1 MKKDKYS
8 HAEKE
13 LRNLK
18 LYIRRAKERIQK
30 DYSRTKWLAP
40 YADRIDIRICRW
52 NKRRHSCLVVVYDN
66 YLWEKYHIDPFSAAA
81 NYKIPEDTYF
91 PVIIH
96 LNTNE
101 NALDYYRIWDGVSTL
116 VSRMDLDSRK
126 EETKKQD
133 DNNK

>member
-18 LYIRRAKERIQK
+18 LYIRRAKEIIRK

-40 YADRIDIRICRW
+40 YADRIDIRIIRW
-52 NKRRHSCLVVVYDN
+52 NKRRHSCLVIIYDN
-66 YLWEKYHIDPFSAAA
+66 YLWKKYHIDPYRAAT

-91 PVIIH
+91 PVVIH
-96 LNTNE
+96 MDTND
-101 NALDYYRIWDGVSTL
+101 NGLGYYRLWDGVSTL
-116 VSRMDLDSRK
+116 VSRIDMDSRK
-126 EETKKQD
+126 EVVKKQG
-133 DNNK
+133 DNSE

>member
-8 HAEKE
+8 RAEKE

-18 LYIRRAKERIQK
+18 LYIRRAKEKIRK

-40 YADRIDIRICRW
+40 YADRIDIRIYRW
-52 NKRRHSCLVVVYDN
+52 NKRRHSCLVIVYDN
-66 YLWEKYHIDPFSAAA
+66 YLWKKYHIDPYSAAA
-81 NYKIPEDTYF
+81 SYKIPEGTYF

-96 LNTNE
+96 INTNE
-101 NALDYYRIWDGVSTL
+101 CALDYYRIWDGVSTL
-116 VSRMDLDSRK
+116 VSRIDMDSRK

-133 DNNK
+133 DNK